1 MGIPSMA
8 WLDGILVGG
17 LVVAAVAWVG
27 RVLMRSIGGSSTC
40 GSCSGCGTVSTSEP
54 KRNLV
59 QLGID
64 RSPNDV
70 RSDGKCSGSGNS
82 GSDDRETISIFQ
94 KKGDPSS
101 VGKTAD
107 HPVLTVTRWDTA

>member
-1 MGIPSMA
+1 MA
-8 WLDGILVGG
+8 WLDWILVGG
-17 LVVAAVAWVG
+17 LVGAAVVWVG
-27 RVLMRSIGGSSTC
+27 RVLMRTIGGSSAC
-40 GSCSGCGTVSTSEP
+40 GSCSGCGTVSTPEP
-54 KRNLV
+54 KRSFV

-64 RSPNDV
+64 PSPNDA
-70 RSDGKCSGSGNS
+70 RPDGKGSGSGDS

-107 HPVLTVTRWDTA
+107 HPVRTVTRWDTA